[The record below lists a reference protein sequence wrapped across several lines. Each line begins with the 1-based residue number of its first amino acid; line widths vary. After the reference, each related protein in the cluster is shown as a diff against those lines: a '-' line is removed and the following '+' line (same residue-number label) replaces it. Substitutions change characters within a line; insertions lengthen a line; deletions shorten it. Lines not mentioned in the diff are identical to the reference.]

1 MLLRLMCKVTFI
13 NSCEYQVRDKVYKL
27 VLEASKAHDE
37 TVPEDKLIHDQQF
50 MLLTISLYWIE
61 LQLSIHVEKVKRK
74 FLGLLKL
81 IHDRHPEDFL
91 LTKLY
96 AKSLLLL
103 HGTVY
108 FALMLDEMMEDA
120 DSKKQLDEATV
131 LV

>member
-13 NSCEYQVRDKVYKL
+13 NSCEYQVRDKVYRL

-37 TVPEDKLIHDQQF
+37 IVPEDKLIYDQQL

-61 LQLSIHVEKVKRK
+61 LQRSLHVEKVKRK

-81 IHDRHPEDFL
+81 IYDRHHEDFL
-91 LTKLY
+91 MAKLY

-108 FALMLDEMMEDA
+108 FALMMDEMMEDT